1 MDGNLEYNLQMF
13 FKRSKN
19 GKAVPTNSTEPS
31 YIARDTTFEG
41 NLICDGEIHIDGALR
56 GSVRAH
62 TCLIDSHGEVHGE
75 VTAQNVFIRGRVVGP
90 VNGTHVSIHTGAH
103 VEGNITHENISIE
116 NGAYVYGGMRQ
127 GGVTAGQKMPQH
139 VQQTIMHEPF
149 FNKASELVVLEESDT
164 NVRSL
169 KAAKP

>member
-1 MDGNLEYNLQMF
+1 MF

-19 GKAVPTNSTEPS
+19 DKPAPTNSNEPS

-90 VNGTHVSIHTGAH
+90 VNGTHVSIHAGSH
-103 VEGNITHENISIE
+103 VEGNITHETISIE
-116 NGAYVYGGMRQ
+116 NGAYVYGAMRQ
-127 GGVTAGQKMPQH
+127 GGVTASQQMPNP
-139 VQQTIMHEPF
+139 VQPSIMHEPF
-149 FNKASELVVLEESDT
+149 FNKASDLVILEETDT
-164 NVRSL
+164 NIRPL
-169 KAAKP
+169 KTLKS